1 MKIASIES
9 RSKVIASSRGCPCGG
24 SAKDLKMSWHLAEA
38 GHASTSWPQAGHVEM
53 VGLLVLASNLG
64 ARMVWSDGVDE
75 DT

>member
-24 SAKDLKMSWHLAEA
+24 SAKDLAEA
-38 GHASTSWPQAGHVEM
+38 GHASTSWPRAGHVEM
-53 VGLLVLASNLG
+53 VGLLVWASNLG
-64 ARMVWSDGVDE
+64 ARTVWSDGVDE